1 MASLQLPR
9 YFQLIVMVTAVATA
23 GACAGAPIDKP
34 LPMGP
39 VNTGPGTLSEA
50 RKYLEGE
57 WELMSMEIFPPNE
70 PSIRAAATGTL
81 VYDQFS
87 NMKVDLQLS
96 PDTAQIA
103 EHIGIPAPNGVVTTS
118 GRTVID
124 INSHS
129 ISYVLEGQDSFRPP
143 THPLD
148 MNRPRYWDV
157 SGNMLT
163 LRTKDESGKVLS
175 VSVWQKK

>member
-1 MASLQLPR
+1 MASLHRPRIQLV
-9 YFQLIVMVTAVATA
+9 IVIAAIAVAVR
-23 GACAGAPIDKP
+23 CAGAPSQRNIP
-34 LPMGP
+34 LGK
-39 VNTGPGTLSEA
+39 VDTGPGTLTEA

-57 WELMSMEIFPPNE
+57 WELMSMEIFPPNQ

-81 VYDQFS
+81 VYDAFS

-96 PDTAQIA
+96 PETARIA
-103 EHIGIPAPNGVVTTS
+103 ESMGIPAPDGVVTTS